1 MRMMG
6 KLGRMGRGKV
16 FEDKED
22 QANEGR
28 RPMAANPTQSDRIGP
43 IKSTKNGCQISLVK
57 IGGMVM
63 IIPSVRKNDLS
74 NMVNPQVNS
83 VQ

>member
-1 MRMMG
+1 MG
-6 KLGRMGRGKV
+6 VMGLWQGVRGRGR
-16 FEDKED
+16 ER
-22 QANEGR
+22 GR
-28 RPMAANPTQSDRIGP
+28 FSQLRGGRSDDGESDPIRPNPTYANDE
-43 IKSTKNGCQISLVK
+43 KSGCQISLVK

-63 IIPSVRKNDLS
+63 ISPSVRKNDLS

>member
-16 FEDKED
+16 FEDEED

-28 RPMAANPTQSDRIGP
+28 RLMAANPTDPTESGP
-43 IKSTKNGCQISLVK
+43 L
-57 IGGMVM
+57 
-63 IIPSVRKNDLS
+63 
-74 NMVNPQVNS
+74 
-83 VQ
+83 